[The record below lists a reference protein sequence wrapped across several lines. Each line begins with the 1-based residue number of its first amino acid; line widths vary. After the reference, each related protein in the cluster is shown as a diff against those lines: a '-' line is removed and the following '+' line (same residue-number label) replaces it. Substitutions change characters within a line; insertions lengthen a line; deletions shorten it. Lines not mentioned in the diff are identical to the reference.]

1 MKTAV
6 RCGYVALI
14 GKPNVGKSTLLN
26 RIMGRKL
33 SITSRK
39 PQTTRHQLLGI
50 KTDGPTQT
58 LYVDTP
64 GIQNNNARAI
74 NRYMSRTASSVIK
87 DVDVIVFLVN
97 GLRWNQGDELVLDV
111 LDGITGKVVLA
122 VNKVDRI
129 ENKSKLLPYLEM
141 LADKVRPDEILPVS
155 AKTGHNVHRLESLIS
170 ERLPF
175 RAHDFAD
182 DEITDRSER
191 FLVSE
196 IIREKIMRQLGEEI
210 PYETTVQIET
220 FVEKA
225 SITHIGGLI
234 FVERDG
240 QKGIIIGKRGDRLK
254 KIGSDARKDIEA
266 LLDRKVMLQLWVKVK
281 TGWSDDESEL
291 RNLGYLDK

>member
-1 MKTAV
+1 MKTAA

-26 RIMGRKL
+26 RILGQKL

-50 KTDGPTQT
+50 KTDGLTQT

-74 NRYMSRTASSVIK
+74 NRYMNRTARSVIK

-97 GLRWNQGDELVLDV
+97 GLRWNQGDDLVLDV
-111 LDGITGKVVLA
+111 LGAATGKVVLA

-141 LADKVRPDEILPVS
+141 LANKVRPEEIMPVS
-155 AKTGHNVHRLESLIS
+155 AKTGHNVHRLEAVIA

-175 RAHDFAD
+175 AAHDFAE

-196 IIREKIMRQLGEEI
+196 IVREKMMRQLGEEI
-210 PYETTVQIET
+210 PYEITVQIET

-225 SITHIGGLI
+225 SITHIGALI
-234 FVERDG
+234 FVERGG

-254 KIGSDARKDIEA
+254 KIGSAARKDIEA

-291 RNLGYLDK
+291 RNLGYVDK